1 MKVLLLD
8 GYNLMYRARHS
19 MARGYGGEH
28 TIVYAFFR
36 SLRPLVEKFSPD
48 KIYFVLE
55 GYPKK
60 RMALAPDYKGSRTYH
75 DRDGFKAQRRKISD
89 ILKEQFPVSV
99 VRHKDFE
106 CDDVLANLIRYE
118 HSEDQCVV
126 VSSDS
131 DFIQLYNSD
140 DNVEVYNPIRKKFVE
155 KPDYDYVL
163 WKALRGDSSDNI
175 EGFRGIGNKRALTL
189 TKDPQLLNEY
199 LEKEPGRHAKL
210 QKNLEMIKFHD
221 MKEELQ
227 EVDHWSD
234 EVSWEDVRYTF
245 EEMGFFS
252 IINEKSWEKF
262 VNTFA
267 CVG

>member
-19 MARGYGGEH
+19 MSRGYGGDH

-36 SLRPLVEKFSPD
+36 SLRPLIEKFSPD
-48 KIYFVLE
+48 KVYFVLE

-60 RMALAPDYKGSRTYH
+60 RMELAPDYKGSRTYH
-75 DRDGFKAQRRKISD
+75 DRDGFKAQRRRISD

-99 VRHKDFE
+99 VRHKHYE

-118 HSEDQCVV
+118 HPRDECIV

-131 DFIQLYNSD
+131 DFIQLYNSY
-140 DNVEVYNPIRKKFVE
+140 DNVEVYNPIRKMVVK

-189 TKDPQLLNEY
+189 TQDSGLLNEY
-199 LEKEPGRHAKL
+199 LEKEPGRREKL
-210 QKNLEMIKFHD
+210 QKNIEMIGFHD
-221 MKEELQ
+221 MELEMSELDQ
-227 EVDHWSD
+227 WNSET
-234 EVSWEDVRYTF
+234 SWEDIKDTF

-252 IINEKSWEKF
+252 IINEKSWQKF

-267 CVG
+267 CLG